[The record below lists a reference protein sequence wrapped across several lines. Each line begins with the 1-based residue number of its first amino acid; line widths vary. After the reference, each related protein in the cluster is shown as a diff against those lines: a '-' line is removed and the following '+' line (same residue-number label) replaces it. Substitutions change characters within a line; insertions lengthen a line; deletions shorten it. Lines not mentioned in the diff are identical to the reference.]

1 MKRYSLGLV
10 LLVLTLALGTAAFAV
25 FPVPDSTATF
35 TVQQGFGPNG
45 QIVWF
50 FCTDTNSIGYAST
63 MQYPF
68 KTPTLA
74 PPLLSAY
81 NEGLQPTNGRKMYIN
96 VCMQQGPVFNRLP
109 GDNNYGGVWSVI
121 FIKFL
126 PGKCRRVCNL
136 DPFDAV
142 TNPFGFPIT
151 AGPNKQADL
160 LSSYGTIQT
169 GTVLD
174 CPIVAVGTFPTSGPW
189 FHGPGSNSN
198 PSVFYRLEQV
208 IAYNAYYKTVT
219 LPAWYVFCQDF
230 ITKYINRCTLIIP
243 DASTLKLANRL
254 KANYAPGLNN
264 IDSDNFQKFF
274 FIDGRVLGDTP
285 PPAFVDGGPV
295 GILKAVNQL
304 PIIEECPTGPGAQNI
319 NRCYVPLMKFRILEY
334 TYPPENICFVSSAE
348 QAKCLLYHDVFTDID
363 GGRINAPVLDCV
375 RIAPPTGQCCLPC
388 P

>member
-274 FIDGRVLGDTP
+274 FIDGRGVGRYAASGIRRRRAGGHSEGCE
-285 PPAFVDGGPV
+285 PAPDHRGVPHGSGCAEHQPLLRAVDEVPHIGVHVSAGEYM
-295 GILKAVNQL
+295 LRQQRR
-304 PIIEECPTGPGAQNI
+304 TGKMPLVP
-319 NRCYVPLMKFRILEY
+319 RCL
-334 TYPPENICFVSSAE
+334 
-348 QAKCLLYHDVFTDID
+348 H
-363 GGRINAPVLDCV
+363 GH
-375 RIAPPTGQCCLPC
+375 
-388 P
+388 